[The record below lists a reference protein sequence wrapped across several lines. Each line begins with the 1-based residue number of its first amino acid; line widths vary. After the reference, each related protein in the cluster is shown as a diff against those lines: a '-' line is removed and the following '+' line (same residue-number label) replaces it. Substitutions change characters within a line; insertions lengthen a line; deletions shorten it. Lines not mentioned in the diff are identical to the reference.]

1 MTFDLMT
8 YRRPFVVDSQAFE
21 IVCRVGMKRWSSRLL
36 QEGVVVCADETD
48 LVGTHADFRNH
59 RLRLVLAD
67 GREVEVEVGFRGWW
81 TVGIAVRVDGS
92 LAHESH
98 PGHRLGWPLLTTE
111 GPENAE
117 QLAALKDQNARD
129 EAQWNRNK
137 PSLIVD
143 LCLGLLFFAVGKVTG
158 DLNAAALVGAGVGL
172 GLVVVQR
179 FVKMDLLGGLA
190 MFGVFTMLLSAAFSL
205 WFQDE
210 RMVQLKGTI
219 LGVTVASFILGD
231 ALLNRGRYFGARVAR
246 YVPGGAV
253 DHQRLAFGLGGLGL
267 TMAVLNVGATHF
279 LSKDGWLFYTTFV
292 DMPLACLL
300 GLLVL
305 RLARARG

>member
-1 MTFDLMT
+1 
-8 YRRPFVVDSQAFE
+8 
-21 IVCRVGMKRWSSRLL
+21 
-36 QEGVVVCADETD
+36 
-48 LVGTHADFRNH
+48 
-59 RLRLVLAD
+59 
-67 GREVEVEVGFRGWW
+67 
-81 TVGIAVRVDGS
+81 
-92 LAHESH
+92 
-98 PGHRLGWPLLTTE
+98 
-111 GPENAE
+111 
-117 QLAALKDQNARD
+117 
-129 EAQWNRNK
+129 
-137 PSLIVD
+137 
-143 LCLGLLFFAVGKVTG
+143 
-158 DLNAAALVGAGVGL
+158 
-172 GLVVVQR
+172 
-179 FVKMDLLGGLA
+179 
-190 MFGVFTMLLSAAFSL
+190 MLLSAAFSL